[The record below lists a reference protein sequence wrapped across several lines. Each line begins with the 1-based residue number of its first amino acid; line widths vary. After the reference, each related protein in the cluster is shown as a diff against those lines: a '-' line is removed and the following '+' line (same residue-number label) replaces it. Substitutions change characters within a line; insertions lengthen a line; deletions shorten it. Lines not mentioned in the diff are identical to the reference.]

1 MVSNARLNET
11 APASQARRMS
21 WLKRVLQRLALWSAH
36 PTRALAW
43 PVAGMAAGLIIAGL
57 GIFHEAAHPLTSV
70 PPGYVALVNQQGV
83 LMSDFI
89 SQTATETEEPFDQ
102 TTAAQRAH
110 VLHEMIDK
118 ELLVQRALVLDLPET
133 TTEVRTVMADAV
145 TAQAAQPVQAEEPT
159 EAQLRAY
166 YNSHR
171 DRYSSQ
177 GTMTVIN
184 LVLHVGGYQ
193 NADQT
198 ITQAQADAVEAV
210 YQLRSGASIS
220 YIEEHFGFVDGSPG
234 YDTQQLDFAA
244 RLHLG
249 TQLYQAATTLS
260 TGEISDPIVQSDGVH
275 VLVMQQRQPPQ
286 VEDYP
291 SARAQVYNDFRLAMT
306 DVAAQQNLKFLRSQA
321 QILLAPGQS
330 E

>member
-1 MVSNARLNET
+1 MRSNSPAPNAGVRRASLPGRL
-11 APASQARRMS
+11 
-21 WLKRVLQRLALWSAH
+21 LQRLLRWSSA

-43 PVAGMAAGLIIAGL
+43 PLAGMAAGLVLAGV
-57 GIFHEAAHPLTSV
+57 GIFHEASRQLTSV

-89 SQTATETEEPFDQ
+89 SETATETEEPFDQ

-133 TTEVRTVMADAV
+133 IIEVRTAMADAV
-145 TAQAAQPVQAEEPT
+145 TAQAAQPVMAEEPT

-166 YNSHR
+166 YDAHR

-177 GTMTVIN
+177 GAMTVVN

-198 ITQAQADAVEAV
+198 ISQAEADAVEAV
-210 YQLRSGASIS
+210 YQLRSGAGVD
-220 YIEEHFGFVDGSPG
+220 YAEEHFGFVDATPQ
-234 YDTQQLDFAA
+234 YDAQQLDFAA

-249 TQLYQAATTLS
+249 EQLYAAATALG

-275 VLVMQQRQPPQ
+275 VLVMQQRQPPA
-286 VEDYP
+286 VEDFAG
-291 SARAQVYNDFRLAMT
+291 ARAQVYNDFRLAMT
-306 DVAAQQNLKFLRSQA
+306 DAAAEQNLQYLRSQA

>member
-1 MVSNARLNET
+1 MSSPRFNDG
-11 APASQARRMS
+11 ASSTPARRAS
-21 WLKRVLQRLALWSAH
+21 WPKRILQRLSRWSTV
-36 PTRALAW
+36 PTRSLAW
-43 PVAGMAAGLIIAGL
+43 PTAGMALGLIIAGAA
-57 GIFHEAAHPLTSV
+57 IFHEAPHQLTSV

-133 TTEVRTVMADAV
+133 IVEVRTAMADAV

-166 YNSHR
+166 YSSHR

-198 ITQAQADAVEAV
+198 ISQAEADAVEAV

-220 YIEEHFGFVDGSPG
+220 YVEEHFGFVDATPE
-234 YDTQQLDFAA
+234 YDSQQLDFAA

-249 TQLYQAATTLS
+249 AQLYQVATTLT

-275 VLVMQQRQPPQ
+275 VLVMQQRQPPA
-286 VEDYP
+286 VEDFAA
-291 SARAQVYNDFRLAMT
+291 ARPQVYNDFRLAMT
-306 DVAAQQNLKFLRSQA
+306 DVAAQQNLQFLRSQA

>member
-1 MVSNARLNET
+1 MAVPQTSIHTVSAAPRRTRRLRWLLAQWTSPAQRRVALPVMGMV
-11 APASQARRMS
+11 
-21 WLKRVLQRLALWSAH
+21 V
-36 PTRALAW
+36 
-43 PVAGMAAGLIIAGL
+43 GLILAGVGL
-57 GIFHEAAHPLTSV
+57 FHRAPRSLTQV

-102 TTAAQRAH
+102 TTMAQRAH

-133 TTEVRTVMADAV
+133 IEEVRTTMADAV
-145 TAQAAQPVQAEEPT
+145 DAQAAAPEQGVQPT
-159 EAQLRAY
+159 DAQLRAY
-166 YNSHR
+166 YEAHR

-177 GTMTVIN
+177 GTMTVQN

-198 ITQAQADAVEAV
+198 VTQAQADAIEAV
-210 YQLRSGASIS
+210 YQLRSGASVA
-220 YIEEHFGFVDGSPG
+220 YLMEHFGFVDATPQ
-234 YDTQQLDFAA
+234 YDGQQLDFAA
-244 RLHLG
+244 KLHLG
-249 TQLYQAATTLS
+249 ARLYQVAMTLG
-260 TGEISDPIVQSDGVH
+260 TGEVSDPIVQNDGVH
-275 VLVMQQRQPPQ
+275 VLIMHQRQPATA
-286 VEDYP
+286 EDF
-291 SARAQVYNDFRLAMT
+291 SAARAQVYNDYRIALT
-306 DVAAQQNLKFLRSQA
+306 DQAAKQNLQFLRSQA

>member
-1 MVSNARLNET
+1 MQQLAHWGTPPQRGL
-11 APASQARRMS
+11 APP
-21 WLKRVLQRLALWSAH
+21 L
-36 PTRALAW
+36 
-43 PVAGMAAGLIIAGL
+43 AGMAVGLVLAGI
-57 GIFHEAAHPLTSV
+57 GIFHEVHHPLTSV

-89 SQTATETEEPFDQ
+89 SQVATETEEPFDQ
-102 TTAAQRAH
+102 TTPAQRAQ

-133 TTEVRTVMADAV
+133 TIEVRTAMSDAV
-145 TAQAAQPVQAEEPT
+145 NAQAGAPLLAEEPT

-166 YNSHR
+166 YNAHL
-171 DRYSSQ
+171 DRYASQ

-193 NADQT
+193 NADQSVS
-198 ITQAQADAVEAV
+198 QAEADAVEAD
-210 YQLRSGASIS
+210 YQLRSGSAID
-220 YIEEHFGFVDGSPG
+220 YIEEHFGFVDASPQ

-244 RLHLG
+244 KLHLG
-249 TQLYQAATTLS
+249 PQLYQVATTLGS
-260 TGEISDPIVQSDGVH
+260 GEISDPIVQSDGVH
-275 VLVMQQRQPPQ
+275 ILVMQQRQPPA
-286 VEDYP
+286 VEDF
-291 SARAQVYNDFRLAMT
+291 SAAHAQVYTDFRLAES
-306 DVAAQQNLKFLRSQA
+306 DVAAQQNLQFLRSQA